1 LTGGAAKQH
10 HLVGRG
16 QCVPHIEDRLELA
29 GTELDLQRAQRQAQ
43 GLGGGLVANLG
54 PVSTLGTPDPLGR
67 WTVEGL
73 TTFSFAEDLPASFT
87 LVLDVRHAN
96 RAYHKK
102 RFLITAGGRE
112 ITFLGY
118 KNARQYKFLFEAVPP
133 GTRSLEIRALDYK
146 RSTPEGLFIERF
158 SIESDGY
165 DHCMLCH
172 MF

>member
-1 LTGGAAKQH
+1 MR
-10 HLVGRG
+10 LVK
-16 QCVPHIEDRLELA
+16 VLLLMSLLA
-29 GTELDLQRAQRQAQ
+29 GCEDTGRDFAMSQEP
-43 GLGGGLVANLG
+43 LGGGLVANLG
-54 PVSTLGTPDPLGR
+54 PVSGLGTPDPLGR
-67 WTVEGL
+67 WTVEGV

-118 KNARQYKFLFEAVPP
+118 KNARQYNFLFEAVPP